1 MNDRRRRDAVQILN
15 RLYLGQV
22 SFLDAEYSRWI
33 KKGNYTEKDRNWL
46 VSLLRNIVKH
56 QLFIDG
62 LLKEY
67 LPRWEKLPVAVQSL
81 LRIGVAELLF
91 HSSPSFAIVNETVE
105 VAKEV
110 KTEFASLVNAVL
122 RKIAEKRDYYAVIIK
137 EEGMDLPPFLEEE
150 WRSWIGEEE
159 LKLLKKS
166 LSLPPPLYV
175 RVNTL
180 KIGEEELIERWRK
193 RGIESSKTGLP
204 GALKVDVD
212 YSTLV
217 SLPEY
222 QEGLFYPQDL
232 GSQLI
237 VKAISPFIRGR
248 VIDVCCGV
256 GGKTFTMAQYP
267 SYQEILAWD
276 KKEGKVNTLY
286 EFISLFNLDNV
297 KPMVVDA
304 LHPPREFFS
313 TADLVVVDAPCSGWG
328 TLRRNPEILLKNPN
342 LKDLSYQQ
350 LSLLHSA
357 SSLVKE
363 GGVMVYCVCS
373 ITKQET
379 REVVKEW
386 ELDRG
391 KEWEKVDLGTGER
404 EMIIWPHQFLSDG
417 FFAVAW
423 RKNGKGKTK

>member
-1 MNDRRRRDAVQILN
+1 
-15 RLYLGQV
+15 
-22 SFLDAEYSRWI
+22 
-33 KKGNYTEKDRNWL
+33 
-46 VSLLRNIVKH
+46 VKH
-56 QLFIDG
+56 QLFIDE

-193 RGIESSKTGLP
+193 RGIESSKTVLP

-222 QEGLFYPQDL
+222 QGGLFYPQDL

-256 GGKTFTMAQYP
+256 GGKTFIMAQYP
-267 SYQEILAWD
+267 SYQEILSWD
-276 KKEGKVNTLY
+276 KKESKVNTLC
-286 EFISLFNLDNV
+286 EFMSLFNLNNV

-342 LKDLSYQQ
+342 LEDLFYQQ

-386 ELDRG
+386 ELDKG
-391 KEWEKVDLGTGER
+391 KEW
-404 EMIIWPHQFLSDG
+404 
-417 FFAVAW
+417 
-423 RKNGKGKTK
+423 